1 MSPRSSSEAMGPKKP
16 NQIPDSPPQGLPLW
30 DPRKFL
36 ERPGVYN
43 FFQRAVGADRPR
55 RRFMAEHVAP
65 LGSARVL
72 EVGCGPGTNCAW
84 LPKSIEYVGCDL
96 SEAYITY
103 ARQVYGD
110 RYQFFSAPVGRL
122 RALGLKPFKAVIAL
136 ALLHHLN
143 DAEVLTLCGE
153 VVPLL
158 EPGGIFMTGDPCFTP
173 NQSRLER
180 FITSCDR
187 GRYVRYP
194 EQYRALLAR
203 KFPVVD
209 MEVSRSRGMMIPN
222 SGVLLKAHGG

>member
-96 SEAYITY
+96 SEAYIAY
-103 ARQVYGD
+103 ARHVYGD
-110 RYQFFSAPVGRL
+110 RYQFFSGSGWCPYVPPDRSHKPTGLSGKIAEPVRQQ
-122 RALGLKPFKAVIAL
+122 AL
-136 ALLHHLN
+136 
-143 DAEVLTLCGE
+143 
-153 VVPLL
+153 
-158 EPGGIFMTGDPCFTP
+158 
-173 NQSRLER
+173 
-180 FITSCDR
+180 
-187 GRYVRYP
+187 YP
-194 EQYRALLAR
+194 SFRR
-203 KFPVVD
+203 
-209 MEVSRSRGMMIPN
+209 R
-222 SGVLLKAHGG
+222 